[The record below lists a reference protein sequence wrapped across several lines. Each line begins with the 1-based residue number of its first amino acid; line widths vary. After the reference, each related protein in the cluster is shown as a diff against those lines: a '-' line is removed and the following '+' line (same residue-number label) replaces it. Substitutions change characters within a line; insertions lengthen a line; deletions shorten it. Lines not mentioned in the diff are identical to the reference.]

1 MVKGSLC
8 LQSKS
13 DIQAKALQIKKQ
25 LAMQIEEKNSQRQN
39 IPVAVQPVAL
49 QPVAVQEKRVSFV
62 TQETADSKSGFDKS
76 GSSKSGSGNAR
87 ARSPS
92 PARRKIQ
99 KDT

>member
-39 IPVAVQPVAL
+39 IPVAL

-62 TQETADSKSGFDKS
+62 TQETADSKS